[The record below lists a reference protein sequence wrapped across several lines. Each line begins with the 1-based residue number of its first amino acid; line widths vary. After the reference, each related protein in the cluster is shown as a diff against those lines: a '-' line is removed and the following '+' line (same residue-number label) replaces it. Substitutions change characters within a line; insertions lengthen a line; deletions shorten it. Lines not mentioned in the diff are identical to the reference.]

1 MSQRSRSTA
10 TRLGGLLLCALM
22 AIPAAADET
31 ATGRPVPDARLSA
44 PLTVPASGEIK
55 VAFLISSGAEIVDFG
70 GPWGVFEYAYV
81 KVGGEMRNPFK
92 LYTVAASRKQV
103 KISGGMTIVPKYS
116 FKNAPPPDL
125 IVVPA
130 LDLDSLAPG
139 ALNWLKSVHRS
150 SAVTMSVC
158 NGSFVLGKAG
168 LLEGRRAT
176 SHHGGYGLL
185 RAMADTV
192 TVVRGARYVEDG
204 KIATSGGLTS
214 GVDLA
219 LRVVERYFGRDVARE
234 TARRLEYQG
243 TGWMYPESNAD
254 YVQPPIATSDE
265 EAIDPVCEV
274 VVPRST
280 SPTFDY
286 KGKRY
291 YFNCDWCKGFFTANP
306 ERFAQ

>member
-1 MSQRSRSTA
+1 V
-10 TRLGGLLLCALM
+10 GLLLCALM

-31 ATGRPVPDARLSA
+31 ATGEPVPDARLSA

-55 VAFLISSGAEIVDFG
+55 VAFLISPGAEIVDFG

-92 LYTVAASRKQV
+92 LYTVAASRKPV
-103 KISGGMTIVPKYS
+103 MISGGMSIVPNYS

-130 LDLDSLAPG
+130 LDLDRLAPA
-139 ALNWLKSVHRS
+139 ALNWLKSAHRS

-214 GVDLA
+214 GIDLA
-219 LRVVERYFGRDVARE
+219 LRVVERYFGRELARE

-243 TGWMYPESNAD
+243 TGWMYPDSNAD
-254 YVQPPIATSDE
+254 YLQPSLATSDE

-274 VVPRST
+274 AVPRST
-280 SPTFDY
+280 SPRFDY
-286 KGKRY
+286 KGKTY

-306 ERFAQ
+306 GRFAQ